1 MKNRGRIFLLSTL
14 AYAASVTSSYAIDEI
29 QVYNAEIAKIG
40 QWTIQL
46 HSNYAI
52 NGRKTP
58 DFPGGFVSN
67 RALNGTPELAYGITD
82 WWEMGFYAPY
92 AVSGDGQ
99 FLSDGAK
106 IRQLFVT
113 PNAAKRE
120 FFYGVNFEFGYSTP
134 QFSESRFNSEIR
146 PIIGL
151 RKGDYEFIVNP
162 IIDIGFGR
170 RGQVEF
176 APAARFAKNFSEN
189 FALGIEYYADVGPL
203 RNFLP
208 VNQQAH
214 NLFAVVDFKV
224 GRFDIDAGLGYGL
237 TSGSDRLMA
246 KMIIGTELNDGVID
260 QNRTTSRRI
269 SSR

>member
-1 MKNRGRIFLLSTL
+1 
-14 AYAASVTSSYAIDEI
+14 
-29 QVYNAEIAKIG
+29 
-40 QWTIQL
+40 
-46 HSNYAI
+46 
-52 NGRKTP
+52 
-58 DFPGGFVSN
+58 
-67 RALNGTPELAYGITD
+67 
-82 WWEMGFYAPY
+82 
-92 AVSGDGQ
+92 
-99 FLSDGAK
+99 
-106 IRQLFVT
+106 
-113 PNAAKRE
+113 
-120 FFYGVNFEFGYSTP
+120 VNFEFGYSTP

-260 QNRTTSRRI
+260 QNRTTGRRI